1 MFSRSFSRR
10 LLTAFFAVVQLVA
23 PAAAALVDAR
33 PAALAISER
42 PIEHAEEP
50 GFAHPFAHQEHCVL
64 CSAATHLDGTPT
76 TPAPLVTQDAGP
88 APAFAAYVAQSGV
101 AERLHS
107 RSRAP
112 PV

>member
-1 MFSRSFSRR
+1 MLLRPLARR
-10 LLTAFFAVVQLVA
+10 LFTALFAVVQLVA

-64 CSAATHLDGTPT
+64 CSAATHLDGAPT
-76 TPAPLVTQDAGP
+76 TPPHLVTQDAGH
-88 APAFAAYVAQSGV
+88 APAFATHFAWSGV